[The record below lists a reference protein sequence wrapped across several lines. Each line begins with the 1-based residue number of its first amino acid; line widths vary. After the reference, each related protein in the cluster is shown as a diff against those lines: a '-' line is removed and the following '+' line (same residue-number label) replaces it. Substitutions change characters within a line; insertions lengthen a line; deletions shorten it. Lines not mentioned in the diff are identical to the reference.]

1 MKNVTLLTSLLLFS
15 SMGANA
21 SDVETRIINGSDT
34 SSASYPSIASL
45 VYESNGYFTV
55 YCGATILDNYHVL
68 TAAHCIFGDD
78 DAVNNTYVAPQLDN
92 KNQYAN
98 DTIHKVKAT
107 NIYYPDSYRDSSVL
121 AWPNDIAIVEV
132 SQSLQVSSSEFVSLG
147 QTTQQDEYT
156 ETSLNHLAVGH
167 GYTDNDY
174 SDKDQLQVTTLY
186 VVEGCD
192 IAFENGF
199 RICTSGYESSGSSLL
214 NSTCQGDS
222 GGPLYWDNNG
232 EIIQIGITS
241 FGPTECGVEYK
252 DGNVEFTSVFTEV
265 AAYNDWIDDV
275 LAGRE
280 SPKIIVGSDP
290 FNFGPSSGS
299 MGVGGLLMVLALAGT
314 RRIKR

>member
-92 KNQYAN
+92 KNDYAN
-98 DTIHKVKAT
+98 GTAHSVKAT
-107 NIYYPDSYRDSSVL
+107 KIYYPDGYRDSSVL

-132 SQSLQVSSSEFVSLG
+132 AQSLLVSSSDYVSLG
-147 QTTQQDEYT
+147 QTTQQSQYNN
-156 ETSLNHLAVGH
+156 TSLDHFAVGH
-167 GYTDNDY
+167 GYVDNSYNDL
-174 SDKDQLQVTTLY
+174 DQLQFTTLN
-186 VVEGCD
+186 VVSDCSSIPTTD
-192 IAFENGF
+192 
-199 RICTSGYESSGSSLL
+199 RICTIGDYSASSGL
-214 NSTCQGDS
+214 NSSTCQGDS
-222 GGPLYWDNNG
+222 GGPLYWNDNG
-232 EIIQIGITS
+232 QMVQIGITS
-241 FGPTECGVEYK
+241 FGPTICGDTTE
-252 DGNVEFTSVFTEV
+252 EFTSVFTEV
-265 AAYNDWIDDV
+265 AAYNDWIEDV

-280 SPKIIVGSDP
+280 SPQIIIGSSDP
-290 FNFGPSSGS
+290 FDFGPSSGS
-299 MGVGGLLMVLALAGT
+299 VGFGGVLMMLALAGL